1 MNWIKNNYRRLF
13 QYETLIVSIGNSNF
27 RKLIK
32 FTFFI
37 VLVGQIGNLCANN
50 KFPLF
55 FIYQSA
61 FLGILLL
68 SYYSL
73 FYFEKFWQKFELQ
86 TASDIWIFSIRNYL
100 KRKKYCNANWS
111 YPIIVDTFVLIAVHI
126 LLGNMC
132 LDLFMR
138 IYCYITLYIIVFI
151 CTIGYTQ
158 YVMFIWLITKIY
170 KYELPIDC
178 YDKVLP
184 YNTVWVKTL
193 SDTAYKGSS
202 MFFVVGLLYITLF
215 YGFSFT
221 SAFNV
226 DLGINLHLFLLTLF
240 WIALIAFIVVAFP
253 CFLLLSL
260 KCINQIVLRLK
271 IQRENDLRKEISI
284 LNNNTLL
291 KQLYISILMNLDNT
305 PNFPEKPLISR
316 IISAGIG
323 IINFL
328 ASTQAC
334 FSLIQM
340 IKGI

>member
-32 FTFFI
+32 F
-37 VLVGQIGNLCANN
+37 
-50 KFPLF
+50 
-55 FIYQSA
+55 
-61 FLGILLL
+61 
-68 SYYSL
+68 
-73 FYFEKFWQKFELQ
+73 
-86 TASDIWIFSIRNYL
+86 
-100 KRKKYCNANWS
+100 
-111 YPIIVDTFVLIAVHI
+111 
-126 LLGNMC
+126 
-132 LDLFMR
+132 
-138 IYCYITLYIIVFI
+138 
-151 CTIGYTQ
+151 
-158 YVMFIWLITKIY
+158 
-170 KYELPIDC
+170 
-178 YDKVLP
+178 
-184 YNTVWVKTL
+184 KTL

-226 DLGINLHLFLLTLF
+226 DLGINLHLLLLTLF

-316 IISAGIG
+316 IISLGIG